1 MKKIFFLKKWKNI
14 FFSFSALGRNETK
27 KMDKTRPALTNWIFL
42 EGWFENLKKRFFWK
56 IEDVYAR
63 YGLDTSLGMW
73 SLTQTR
79 SLTLMTAFLASET
92 KIQILCRP
100 ALGRPW
106 VGLGRNEIFHK
117 NWNSIS
123 EYQKRFHSTN
133 IGGWVK
139 HNNVYKSRKSN
150 FRLLDVKSLKK
161 HAENAEKAQLKSFH
175 F

>member
-1 MKKIFFLKKWKNI
+1 
-14 FFSFSALGRNETK
+14 
-27 KMDKTRPALTNWIFL
+27 MDKTRPALTNWIFL
-42 EGWFENLKKRFFWK
+42 EGWFENLKQRFFWK

-63 YGLDTSLGMW
+63 SGLDTLLGMLI
-73 SLTQTR
+73 LTQTR

-100 ALGRPW
+100 A
-106 VGLGRNEIFHK
+106 LGRNEIFHK

-161 HAENAEKAQLKSFH
+161 HGKKHADDIKMSF
-175 F
+175 